1 MLRNISRKIL
11 TYLKQIHS
19 AMSNQENLRNFISK
33 LNDRN
38 LQRKRES
45 GFTSYVLYSAL
56 IFCLYKLYKNVFYY
70 FQNLDSLDIYN
81 SIFLIC
87 FTSNSMIACYYIII
101 TFQSEKKTFSNLT
114 TIKHSKLNMN
124 FYGYLLMFIFFLI
137 PILSTF
143 LSIRFRTTQLD
154 FEYFLILGI
163 LNLISI
169 SILTKILLN
178 NPKKIKIVKS
188 NNDTIP
194 IEAVTFFT
202 SLGVIIYSFIISVK
216 IELFEKFIFV
226 KIVILTYVILFIIDR
241 IINQNNNDDNTFN
254 LENFEYEI
262 YLKNFND
269 DQIREKL
276 QENYIGYLVDDWI
289 EFNIKKINTSS
300 FNIANKIT
308 NIKSQLVTLSKEVD
322 AKKYPIEFE
331 GRKKQIIG
339 NFQEELKIEVNSFSK
354 LINDIKKIINDKRNL
369 TDIEN
374 QQLIDLEENISKFTS
389 KYKDYKI

>member
-1 MLRNISRKIL
+1 
-11 TYLKQIHS
+11 
-19 AMSNQENLRNFISK
+19 MSNQENLRNFISK

>member
-1 MLRNISRKIL
+1 
-11 TYLKQIHS
+11 
-19 AMSNQENLRNFISK
+19 MSNQENFKNFISK

-114 TIKHSKLNMN
+114 TIKHNKLNMN

-169 SILTKILLN
+169 SILTKILVN

-194 IEAVTFFT
+194 IEAITFFT

-276 QENYIGYLVDDWI
+276 QENYIGYLIDDWI